1 MWVVLACAFTIALG
15 TYMGGWRIIHTL
27 GKGLTQVRPA
37 QGFAAESS
45 TAATILASSALGF
58 ALSTTQV
65 ASGSVI
71 GSGMGRLGSTVKWSM
86 AGKIVLGWLVTLPAA
101 GLIGALAAIFVVL
114 LGNIGLVIDFIAAT
128 AIVLGLYLYS
138 KRDSGEP
145 DEALSHDV
153 ADAGFAVDVDTDLPP
168 TPRQARAQER
178 RRSERIGIDGD
189 SGKEES

>member
-1 MWVVLACAFTIALG
+1 
-15 TYMGGWRIIHTL
+15 
-27 GKGLTQVRPA
+27 
-37 QGFAAESS
+37 
-45 TAATILASSALGF
+45 
-58 ALSTTQV
+58 
-65 ASGSVI
+65 
-71 GSGMGRLGSTVKWSM
+71 M
-86 AGKIVLGWLVTLPAA
+86 AGRIVLGWLVTLPAA

-153 ADAGFAVDVDTDLPP
+153 ADAGFAVDVDTDPPP